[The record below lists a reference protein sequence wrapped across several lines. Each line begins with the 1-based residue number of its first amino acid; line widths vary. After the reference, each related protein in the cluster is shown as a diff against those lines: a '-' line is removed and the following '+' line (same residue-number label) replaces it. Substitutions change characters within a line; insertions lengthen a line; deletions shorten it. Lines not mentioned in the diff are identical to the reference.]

1 MRFEHQVVIRR
12 PVSDVFAYMD
22 DVTREREW
30 QPGIREAWKEPEGPT
45 AVGTH
50 KHYVSEFMGR
60 RIQNTYLTRV
70 FERDRHVVY
79 ETSRESVLQAKAELR
94 WEAVGEG
101 TRVSMAFEGKVGGP
115 LRLVPQRMLER
126 MYRGELEKSLGLL
139 KSRLEAAS

>member
-45 AVGTH
+45 AVGTQ

-60 RIQNTYLTRV
+60 RIQNTYVTRV

-94 WEAVGEG
+94 WEAMGEE
-101 TRVSMAFEGKVGGP
+101 TRVSMAFEGKVAGP
-115 LRLVPQRMLER
+115 LSLVPQRMLER

>member
-1 MRFEHQVVIRR
+1 MRFEHQVVIGR
-12 PVSDVFAYMD
+12 PVSEVFAYMD

-45 AVGTH
+45 AVGTR

-60 RIQNTYLTRV
+60 RIQNTYVTRL

-79 ETSRESVLQAKAELR
+79 ETTRESVLQARAELR

-115 LRLVPQRMLER
+115 LRLVPKRVLEG

-139 KSRLEAAS
+139 KSRLEPAS